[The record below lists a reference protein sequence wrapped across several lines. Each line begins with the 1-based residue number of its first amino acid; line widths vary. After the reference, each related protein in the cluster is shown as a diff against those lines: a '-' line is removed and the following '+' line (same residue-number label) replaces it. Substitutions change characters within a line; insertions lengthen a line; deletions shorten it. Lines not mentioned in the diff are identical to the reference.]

1 MMPKLSDL
9 KFPAGCETLPEGFW
23 SAVDVWIKK
32 PHVVNKRLCG
42 VKETESED
50 VGREALDLLLQD
62 HPGLSQDVYSFLS
75 SQASPAR
82 THEEDKPWSSS
93 VRTIIPK
100 VNCYGTKLQKELV
113 LKGKSLKE
121 SLNQT
126 KQDQTRPV
134 FLKLSFCVQ
143 DFARQQVS
151 FLPFEEDSGGQVSLK
166 RGNIHQIQ
174 LISPDCEEW

>member
-1 MMPKLSDL
+1 MMPKLSEL
-9 KFPAGCETLPEGFW
+9 KFPAGCKTLPEGFW

-50 VGREALDLLLQD
+50 VGREALDLLLLQD
-62 HPGLSQDVYSFLS
+62 HPGLSQDVCSFLG

-113 LKGKSLKE
+113 LKGKSMEE
-121 SLNQT
+121 SFNQT
-126 KQDQTRPV
+126 K
-134 FLKLSFCVQ
+134 
-143 DFARQQVS
+143 
-151 FLPFEEDSGGQVSLK
+151 
-166 RGNIHQIQ
+166 
-174 LISPDCEEW
+174 PDCQLCF